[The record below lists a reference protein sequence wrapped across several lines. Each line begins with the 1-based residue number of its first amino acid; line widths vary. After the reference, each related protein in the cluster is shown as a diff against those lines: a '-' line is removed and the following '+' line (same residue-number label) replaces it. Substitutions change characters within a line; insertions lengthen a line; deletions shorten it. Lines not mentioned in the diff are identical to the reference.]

1 MSSAEHIES
10 EAAGWLARRDSGQ
23 WDETQQQAFDAWLNA
38 STAHRIAWLRLA
50 SVWDRADQLQH
61 GALAPRRP
69 LPRFSTWRIA
79 AGFVLVAALGLM
91 FALEGKRDPA
101 QHYATA
107 IGENRI
113 IALSDGSRLTLNT
126 DTKLR
131 TAIAGETRHVWL
143 DSGEAYFDVAHDNS
157 RPFVV
162 DAGGTK
168 ITVLGTRFSVRRD
181 GERTRVLV
189 AEGRVRVSQAG
200 KELVLTPN
208 GAVSATEGRI
218 VVSQLSSARTENQ
231 LGWREG
237 RLVLDQM
244 TLGQAAEEF
253 NRYNRRKL
261 VIADPAAARMVIGGS
276 FAPGNVEG
284 FARLLEQGF
293 GLHATMG
300 ADEITISR

>member
-1 MSSAEHIES
+1 MSSAERIEN
-10 EAAGWLARRDSGQ
+10 EAANWLARRDSGQ
-23 WDETQQQAFDAWLNA
+23 WDETQQQAFDAWLDA
-38 STAHRIAWLRLA
+38 STAHRVAWLRLG
-50 SVWDRADQLQH
+50 SVWERAGQLQH
-61 GALAPRRP
+61 GGVARPRR

-91 FALEGKRDPA
+91 FALEGRHDPA
-101 QHYATA
+101 QHYVTA

-143 DSGEAYFDVAHDNS
+143 DSGEAYFDVAHDKS

-218 VVSQLSSARTENQ
+218 VVSQLTAARTGNQ

-293 GLHATMG
+293 GLQATMT

>member
-1 MSSAEHIES
+1 MSSAERIES

-23 WDETQQQAFDAWLNA
+23 WDETQQQAFDAWLDA
-38 STAHRIAWLRLA
+38 STAHRVAWLRLD
-50 SVWDRADQLQH
+50 SVWERAGQLQH
-61 GALAPRRP
+61 GAPAPRRP

-91 FALEGKRDPA
+91 FALEGERDPA

-143 DSGEAYFDVAHDNS
+143 DSGEAYFDVAHDKR

-162 DAGGTK
+162 DAGGMK

-244 TLGQAAEEF
+244 TLGQAADEF

-300 ADEITISR
+300 TDEITISR